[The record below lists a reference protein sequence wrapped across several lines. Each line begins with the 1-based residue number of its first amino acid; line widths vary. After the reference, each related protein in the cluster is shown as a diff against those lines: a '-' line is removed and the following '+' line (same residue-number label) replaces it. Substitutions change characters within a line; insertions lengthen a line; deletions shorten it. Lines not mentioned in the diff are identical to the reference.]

1 MRLERSGQYYFLS
14 STFCKTQTTSQL
26 FFSLALQL
34 KLEAKNIVKEKGL
47 EEVKLEDIVAGIT
60 PKGRALVPD
69 AVKRELL
76 ARIKDFLA
84 QQENI

>member
-1 MRLERSGQYYFLS
+1 M
-14 STFCKTQTTSQL
+14 TSHL